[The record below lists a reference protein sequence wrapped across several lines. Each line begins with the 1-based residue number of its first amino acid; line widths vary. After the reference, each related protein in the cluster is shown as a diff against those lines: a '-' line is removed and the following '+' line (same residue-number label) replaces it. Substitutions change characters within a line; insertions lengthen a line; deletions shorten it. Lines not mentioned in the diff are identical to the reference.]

1 MSRHE
6 DTVSLRQMLDHIEEA
21 VALTQGR
28 TRDDLESDRVFFLAL
43 LKLVEIV
50 GEAATRVSQATQAAH
65 PELPWREVIGTRNRL
80 IHGYDAVDYDILW
93 EIVATDFPPLSQ
105 EIKILLSERA
115 GVPPQDVRCR
125 AVAEPKPDDLW

>member
-21 VALTQGR
+21 TELSHGR
-28 TRDDLESDRVFFLAL
+28 TCEDLVSDRLFFLAL

-50 GEAATRVSQATQAAH
+50 GEAATRVSPATQDAH
-65 PELPWREVIGTRNRL
+65 PDLPWREIVGTRNRL

-93 EIVATDFPPLSQ
+93 EIVTTDFPPLAAQ
-105 EIKILLSERA
+105 IKELLHER
-115 GVPPQDVRCR
+115 
-125 AVAEPKPDDLW
+125 K